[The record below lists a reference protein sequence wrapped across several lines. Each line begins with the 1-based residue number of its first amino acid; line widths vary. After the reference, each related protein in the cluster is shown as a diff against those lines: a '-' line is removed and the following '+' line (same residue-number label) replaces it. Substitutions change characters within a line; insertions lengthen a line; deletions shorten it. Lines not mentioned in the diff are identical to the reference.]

1 VKALNPI
8 VISNREVLPLVEGG
22 KGISVSNGESSGA
35 WAAAGGVGTFS
46 GVNADSRDGEGAVIP
61 QIYHGK
67 TRRERHE
74 ELVAYAIRGGIT
86 QARIAHDLAGGRG
99 RLHMNV
105 LWEMAACERVLHGVL
120 EGARGLVHGVTC
132 GAGMPYRIA
141 QICASYG
148 VFYYPIVS
156 SARAFRALWKRAYHK
171 FPEWLG
177 GVVYEDPWLAGG
189 HNGLSNVEDPQ
200 KPEDPYPR
208 VVDLRRTMAEFG
220 LDRTP
225 IFMAGGVWCLREWA
239 DWLDNPELGPVA
251 FQFGTRPLLTVES
264 PISDAWKR
272 RLTTLEEGSVYLN
285 RFSPTGF
292 YSSAVRNP
300 FLNELAERSE
310 RQVAYTAEPVGEH
323 TAELAIGARGRVV
336 FVTPADRGHVE
347 TWLAEGYTEA
357 LRTPDSTLVF
367 VAPGKAEE
375 IRRDQIECMGC
386 LSQCQFSNWAQNEG
400 GTTGKKPD
408 PRSYC
413 IQKTLQ
419 SISHG
424 SDLDNQL
431 MFAGHNAFRF
441 KSDPFYANGF
451 VPTVRQ
457 LVERLET
464 GD

>member
-1 VKALNPI
+1 
-8 VISNREVLPLVEGG
+8 
-22 KGISVSNGESSGA
+22 
-35 WAAAGGVGTFS
+35 
-46 GVNADSRDGEGAVIP
+46 
-61 QIYHGK
+61 
-67 TRRERHE
+67 
-74 ELVAYAIRGGIT
+74 
-86 QARIAHDLAGGRG
+86 
-99 RLHMNV
+99 M
-105 LWEMAACERVLHGVL
+105 
-120 EGARGLVHGVTC
+120 
-132 GAGMPYRIA
+132 
-141 QICASYG
+141 
-148 VFYYPIVS
+148 
-156 SARAFRALWKRAYHK
+156 
-171 FPEWLG
+171 
-177 GVVYEDPWLAGG
+177 
-189 HNGLSNVEDPQ
+189 
-200 KPEDPYPR
+200 
-208 VVDLRRTMAEFG
+208 
-220 LDRTP
+220 
-225 IFMAGGVWCLREWA
+225 
-239 DWLDNPELGPVA
+239 
-251 FQFGTRPLLTVES
+251 
-264 PISDAWKR
+264 
-272 RLTTLEEGSVYLN
+272 
-285 RFSPTGF
+285 
-292 YSSAVRNP
+292 
-300 FLNELAERSE
+300 
-310 RQVAYTAEPVGEH
+310 GEH

-357 LRTPDSTLVF
+357 MRTPDSTLVF